1 MHHNQAK
8 KNFKG
13 KWDYPQKALLNP
25 TVRLYHDFNNTGLK
39 LAITQKKSQS
49 CFIFHI
55 LSSNHD
61 FKEPK

>member
-25 TVRLYHDFNNTGLK
+25 TVKLHHDFDNTGLK
-39 LAITQKKSQS
+39 LPITQKIPASLYFPY
-49 CFIFHI
+49 FII
-55 LSSNHD
+55 
-61 FKEPK
+61 